1 MAIRVEWDEHEQA
14 ILLCALIKVL
24 NHDLDRKQTI
34 KTVSKQLRELAK
46 DNGIVISFVMRT
58 VLHYK

>member
-24 NHDLDRKQTI
+24 NHERDRKQTI
-34 KTVSKQLRELAK
+34 KITYET
-46 DNGIVISFVMRT
+46 IVKRITDTNIPIRRLS
-58 VLHYK
+58 